1 MYLKQSIFFGMAVYS
16 RLIRFLWWLWFIA
29 PKKSLN
35 FVLYYINKNI
45 KINFVNTIIMA
56 GILVEIVI
64 VIGGIYI
71 MKQLQKKEIKQP
83 ALSKKII
90 KNLKF

>member
-1 MYLKQSIFFGMAVYS
+1 M
-16 RLIRFLWWLWFIA
+16 
-29 PKKSLN
+29 
-35 FVLYYINKNI
+35 NI
-45 KINFVNTIIMA
+45 IIVS

-71 MKQLQKKEIKQP
+71 MKQLQKKQTRQP

-90 KNLKF
+90 RNLKF

>member
-1 MYLKQSIFFGMAVYS
+1 MY
-16 RLIRFLWWLWFIA
+16 
-29 PKKSLN
+29 
-35 FVLYYINKNI
+35 
-45 KINFVNTIIMA
+45 IIIV
-56 GILVEIVI
+56 GILVEIGI

-71 MKQLQKKEIKQP
+71 MKQLQKKQTRQT

>member
-1 MYLKQSIFFGMAVYS
+1 MK
-16 RLIRFLWWLWFIA
+16 RLIFM
-29 PKKSLN
+29 
-35 FVLYYINKNI
+35 Y
-45 KINFVNTIIMA
+45 TIIIS
-56 GILVEIVI
+56 GILVEIGI

-71 MKQLQKKEIKQP
+71 IKQLQKKQTRQP